1 MDRDEKLKCLGDL
14 LFDDVYINEKAVELQ
29 ATNPGAFK
37 QLVSTL
43 IEEEDF
49 SEERF
54 YELFEELE
62 EDKIDVLSEYQY
74 FASRTLISKKN
85 SDGCVFDA
93 PKYEREIFGFEID
106 DDYNVGLDLQDSDFE
121 VDDEELYLDDN
132 RKEVKDEKQISTI
145 LDAYQRNQDSTCLM
159 SVLEEITSNPY
170 LIDYITLTHAQIL
183 GIDSL
188 ASSFSYNGSIDTNL
202 KEMLGSIPL
211 VYLTYSYYHNIQND
225 DLATLSEN
233 VYINIERFRF
243 EEILNIPTKR

>member
-1 MDRDEKLKCLGDL
+1 
-14 LFDDVYINEKAVELQ
+14 
-29 ATNPGAFK
+29 
-37 QLVSTL
+37 
-43 IEEEDF
+43 
-49 SEERF
+49 
-54 YELFEELE
+54 
-62 EDKIDVLSEYQY
+62 
-74 FASRTLISKKN
+74 
-85 SDGCVFDA
+85 
-93 PKYEREIFGFEID
+93 
-106 DDYNVGLDLQDSDFE
+106 
-121 VDDEELYLDDN
+121 
-132 RKEVKDEKQISTI
+132 
-145 LDAYQRNQDSTCLM
+145 M